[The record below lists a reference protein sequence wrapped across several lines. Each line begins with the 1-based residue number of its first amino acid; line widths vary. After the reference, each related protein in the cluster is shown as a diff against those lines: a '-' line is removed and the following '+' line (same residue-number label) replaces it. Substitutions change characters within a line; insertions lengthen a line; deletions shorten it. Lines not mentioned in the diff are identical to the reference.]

1 MTTLYV
7 GEGKVI
13 DYANSGAAI
22 SAGDVV
28 VAGDVVGIALADIA
42 ATTGVGPVGIEGI
55 FTVPKTTGT
64 AWNQGDAIDWDASAS
79 EFHKGVTPAAGDV
92 VSAGIAPVAAASAA
106 ATGQLKLLGGALGAA
121 VT

>member
-1 MTTLYV
+1 MTVLHV
-7 GEGKVI
+7 ADGKVI
-13 DYANSGAAI
+13 QYANTGAAI

-28 VAGDVVGIALADIA
+28 VTGDTVGIALVDIA
-42 ATTGVGPVGIEGI
+42 ATTGIGSVAIEGV

-64 AWNQGDAIDWDASAS
+64 AWVQGDAIDWDASAG

-92 VSAGIAPVAAASAA
+92 ASAGIAYAAAASAA
-106 ATGQLKLLGGALGAA
+106 ATGQIKLLGGALGAA

>member
-1 MTTLYV
+1 MTTNYV

-13 DYANSGAAI
+13 DYVAGGTI

-28 VAGDVVGIALADIA
+28 VTGDTVGIALVDMVSGE
-42 ATTGVGPVGIEGI
+42 TGAVAIEGI
-55 FTVPKTTGT
+55 FTVAKTTGT
-64 AWNQGDAIDWDASAS
+64 AWVQGDAIDWDASAS

-92 VSAGIAPVAAASAA
+92 VSAGIATAAAASAA